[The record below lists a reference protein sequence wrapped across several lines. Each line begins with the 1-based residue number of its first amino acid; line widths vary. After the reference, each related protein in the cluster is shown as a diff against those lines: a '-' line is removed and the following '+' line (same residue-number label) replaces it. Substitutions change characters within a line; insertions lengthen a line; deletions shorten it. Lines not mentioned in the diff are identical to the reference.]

1 MTEQELKQYK
11 EWGLH
16 LIPLKDGTKVPAS
29 KKFWVKQKGN
39 GKLIPEWCWKKN
51 PETKE
56 FIKWSDE
63 ELLKA
68 ERVGINHEACSVID
82 VDCDAVEGS
91 QFMSEFPETLTIGKK
106 VNGSTYIRKKIYFY
120 DGLTEHKSFGKDTE
134 HGSVIE
140 NLAHTQSYCFGG
152 DRITLNNVKPITLSN
167 DQYKRLKESVR
178 EVYALTML
186 TKLYPKKDTF
196 RDSFSMALTGTLLR
210 ETNWNNDKIRS
221 FIKRL
226 CNAVGESNL
235 HTKKRLEKVDRF
247 RENLDDPDK
256 RVWGV
261 QTLTELC
268 GVDKKIGLDFID
280 AIKPEKEKTTRKE
293 IVTLKLGE
301 FLTKDYPKT
310 EYLQFPITGKGKIVQ
325 VWANAGHGKTWF
337 CLEWSGTI
345 VNGQNFLKWN
355 CCDGGKVDPHPVL
368 YVEGEMSVSELQ
380 DRLLLIEE
388 RYHAEGK
395 TFNKDYFYIAP
406 LREQPDQTF
415 ESLTSKA
422 GRDNVEN
429 TAKRIFKETGKKPFI
444 FLDNITALTIMQE
457 KEGAD
462 WVELVQWLNRLR
474 AQDYGVIFMHHGTKA
489 GDTSSGSNLKERSID
504 ISIHLSIPEDEELL
518 DLDDEKNT
526 QIKIQF
532 DKWRE
537 FNFTKHSKPFIAV
550 LNRDTTKWSHEPLL
564 SKKQR
569 EVKKFLDQGLSP
581 QEIIKKTKISQATV
595 YRIIKQLGQ
604 EVKEEKK
611 DEKYHF

>member
-1 MTEQELKQYK
+1 MTEQELKIYK

-16 LIPLKDGTKVPAS
+16 LIPLKDDTKKPVS
-29 KKFWVKQKGN
+29 K
-39 GKLIPEWCWKKN
+39 PYWKKN
-51 PETKE
+51 GTGKFERHDSW
-56 FIKWSDE
+56 KWDEHGDFLKFSDE

-68 ERVGINHEACSVID
+68 ERLGINHEACSVID
-82 VDCDAVEGS
+82 VDCDALEGS
-91 QFMSEFPETLTIGKK
+91 SFMSEFPDTLTIGKK
-106 VNGSTYIRKKIYFY
+106 VNGSTYIRKKIYKY
-120 DGLTEHKSFGKDTE
+120 DGLTEHKSFGSKET
-134 HGSVIE
+134 GAVIE
-140 NLAHTQSYCFGG
+140 NLAHTQSWCFGG

-186 TKLYPKKDTF
+186 ARLYPKKDTN
-196 RDSFSMALTGTLLR
+196 RDTFSMALTGTLLR
-210 ETNWNNDKIRS
+210 ETNWNNDKIKS

-226 CNAVGESNL
+226 CIAVGDGAVN
-235 HTKKRLEKVDRF
+235 KRTEKIDRF

-261 QTLTELC
+261 KRLTELC

-337 CLEWSGTI
+337 CLEWGGTI
-345 VNGQNFLKWN
+345 VNGHNFLKWN

-380 DRLLLIEE
+380 DRLLLIEK
-388 RYHAEGK
+388 RYLAEGK

-406 LREQPDQTF
+406 LREQPEQTF

-444 FLDNITALTIMQE
+444 FLDNITALTVMQE

-518 DLDDEKNT
+518 
-526 QIKIQF
+526 
-532 DKWRE
+532 
-537 FNFTKHSKPFIAV
+537 
-550 LNRDTTKWSHEPLL
+550 
-564 SKKQR
+564 
-569 EVKKFLDQGLSP
+569 
-581 QEIIKKTKISQATV
+581 EID
-595 YRIIKQLGQ
+595 
-604 EVKEEKK
+604 EEKILK
-611 DEKYHF
+611 